1 MTQILAGKLRSIGII
16 SDRGLQLGRLDDI
29 LFDENDGKI
38 HSLIVKPI
46 TKETLEGIPR
56 DSSGNALIP
65 FKAVMSIRDFIVVN
79 ERVLAIQQLKAQP
92 KPAQPPLTPPPSQTP
107 PPTQPLPPALPSEE

>member
-1 MTQILAGKLRSIGII
+1 LAQILASRLRSIGII
-16 SDRGLQLGRLDDI
+16 SDRGLQLGKLEDI
-29 LFDENDGKI
+29 LFDEKDGKI

-46 TKETLEGIPR
+46 TREILEGVPR
-56 DSSGNALIP
+56 DQSGNALIP

-92 KPAQPPLTPPPSQTP
+92 KTAQPDQSTPLTSSLPSV
-107 PPTQPLPPALPSEE
+107 LPPEE